1 MIIHQSL
8 HGYKNGHH
16 KLASSLSLPIESENK
31 MLLFSDWSEYDG
43 GVDGDMSYLTCYP
56 LGDSTHYVVAKT
68 WYAQEAERPGS
79 VWTHSLII
87 PIDDLG
93 DEFNFAALECYF
105 HRPDGSEYNYFLPLE
120 ISTKEEPIKDGSI
133 QMSGEKDIIE
143 SAYYTLSLLSGKV
156 IIPIIQ
162 PSRYYRTL
170 LLSILQHLPLGIL
183 RNVTAC
189 SGWSSHK
196 KNDSYSF
203 NLIFCSGIN
212 SVFGL
217 IKKCEI
223 PVAYSE
229 QLHHISGS
237 ITQGS
242 STLPDLIRFFS
253 NDIESDPNK
262 LYSVIALVS
271 ALENAYNNASKELT
285 YSDIVEIITRCFPSS
300 YEGSTLKKLFFGK
313 NTALLFCEELDY
325 YEILTTLKDKIFVN
339 WESINFN
346 QNASSYLLSSFE
358 NYTAICEQLSSEK
371 VKINCKGNWL
381 LEYASRHLPKEW
393 ITRLFTNN
401 WNVFIRLATINHD
414 ILSGDY
420 WMNLVDARINEILA
434 LVLTDE
440 SNIDLDWS
448 KLTVSMISN
457 NIAITMAQM
466 KVLHNKN
473 SNLVNLLMDNIDN
486 GTITNNSH
494 WITFVSNHP
503 KETLTWLIGK
513 NRLSNRTTDY
523 LVTSFNA
530 NSYLVKSM
538 GSGVWEAFYKSSNVF
553 KSLRNYI
560 FMFALARNW
569 KDNLSLAMLKLSF
582 VKIHNSLSKNNISE
596 NEWAALSPYLASLP
610 FWQNWD
616 NCKKLRVGVVET
628 LISLGYSK
636 DVLSDFTSS
645 KNLNAMLVKIW
656 EKKNK

>member
-1 MIIHQSL
+1 
-8 HGYKNGHH
+8 
-16 KLASSLSLPIESENK
+16 

-93 DEFNFAALECYF
+93 DEFNFATLESYF
-105 HRPDGSEYNYFLPLE
+105 HRPDGSDYNYFLPLE
-120 ISTKEEPIKDGSI
+120 ISTKEELIKDVSI
-133 QMSGEKDIIE
+133 PMSGEKDIIE
-143 SAYYTLSLLSGKV
+143 SAYYSLSLSSGKV
-156 IIPIIQ
+156 IIPVIQ

-203 NLIFCSGIN
+203 NLIFCSGTN
-212 SVFGL
+212 SVSGV
-217 IKKCEI
+217 IKECEM
-223 PVAYSE
+223 PVAHSE
-229 QLHHISGS
+229 QLHHISDS

-253 NDIESDPNK
+253 DDIKTDPNK
-262 LYSVIALVS
+262 LYSVIALVC
-271 ALENAYNNASKELT
+271 ALENAYNNDSKKFT
-285 YSDIVEIITRCFPSS
+285 YSDIIDTITRWFPSS
-300 YEGSTLKKLFFGK
+300 DDGSTLKKLFFGK

-325 YEILTTLKDKIFVN
+325 YEILTTLRDTIFVN

-346 QNASSYLLSSFE
+346 QNASSYLLSSFG
-358 NYTAICEQLSSEK
+358 NCISICEKLSSKE

-381 LEYASRHLPKEW
+381 LEYASRHLPNEW
-393 ITRLFTNN
+393 ITRIFTNN
-401 WNVFIRLATINHD
+401 WNVFIRLATINPD
-414 ILSGDY
+414 ILSEDF
-420 WMNLVDARINEILA
+420 WMNLVDARFNEILDI
-434 LVLTDE
+434 VLTDE

-448 KLTVSMISN
+448 KLALSIISKST
-457 NIAITMAQM
+457 AITMAQM
-466 KVLHNKN
+466 NVLYNRN
-473 SNLVNLLMDNIDN
+473 SNLVNLIMDHIDN
-486 GTITNNSH
+486 GTISNNSQ

-513 NRLSNRTTDY
+513 DRLSNRTTDY
-523 LVTSFNA
+523 LVASFNA
-530 NSYLVKSM
+530 NSWLVKSM
-538 GSGVWEAFYKSSNVF
+538 GSCVWEAFYKSSNIF

-560 FMFALARNW
+560 FMFALASNW
-569 KDNLSLAMLKLSF
+569 KDNLSLAMLQLSF
-582 VKIHNSLSKNNISE
+582 VKIHNSLAKNSVNE
-596 NEWAALSPYLASLP
+596 NEWHALSPYLASLP

-636 DVLSDFTSS
+636 DVLYGFTSS
-645 KNLNAMLVKIW
+645 RNLNALLVKIW

>member
-16 KLASSLSLPIESENK
+16 KLAASLSLPIESENK

-43 GVDGDMSYLTCYP
+43 GVDGDMSYITCYP
-56 LGDSTHYVVAKT
+56 LGDSLHYVVAKT

-87 PIDDLG
+87 PINDLRDD
-93 DEFNFAALECYF
+93 FNFATLESYF

-120 ISTKEEPIKDGSI
+120 ISTKEELIKDVPI
-133 QMSGEKDIIE
+133 PMSGEKDIIE
-143 SAYYTLSLLSGKV
+143 SAYYTLSLSSGKV
-156 IIPIIQ
+156 IIPVIQ

-212 SVFGL
+212 SVFGVN
-217 IKKCEI
+217 KECEI
-223 PVAYSE
+223 PVVHSE
-229 QLHHISGS
+229 QLHHISDS
-237 ITQGS
+237 IIQGG

-253 NDIESDPNK
+253 DDIETNPNK
-262 LYSVIALVS
+262 LYSVIALVY
-271 ALENAYNNASKELT
+271 ALENAYNNDSKKLT
-285 YSDIVEIITRCFPSS
+285 YSDIVETITRWFPSS

-325 YEILTTLKDKIFVN
+325 YETLTTLRDTIFVN

-358 NYTAICEQLSSEK
+358 NYTLICEKLSSKE

-393 ITRLFTNN
+393 ITRIFTNN
-401 WNVFIRLATINHD
+401 WNVFIRLATINPD
-414 ILSGDY
+414 ILSEDF
-420 WMNLVDARINEILA
+420 WMNLGDARFKEILDI
-434 LVLTDE
+434 VLTDE
-440 SNIDLDWS
+440 SNINLDWS
-448 KLTVSMISN
+448 KLSVSIISKSTS
-457 NIAITMAQM
+457 ITMAQM
-466 KVLHNKN
+466 NVLYNRN
-473 SNLVNLLMDNIDN
+473 SNLVNLIMDQIDN
-486 GTITNNSH
+486 GAITNNSQ

-513 NRLSNRTTDY
+513 DRLSNRTTDY

-530 NSYLVKSM
+530 NSWVVKSM
-538 GSGVWEAFYKSSNVF
+538 GSGVWEAFYKSSNIF

-560 FMFALARNW
+560 FMFALASNW

-582 VKIHNSLSKNNISE
+582 VKIHNSLAKNSVNE
-596 NEWAALSPYLASLP
+596 NEWHALSPYLASLP

-616 NCKKLRVGVVET
+616 NCKKLRIGVVET

-636 DVLSDFTSS
+636 DVLYDFTNS